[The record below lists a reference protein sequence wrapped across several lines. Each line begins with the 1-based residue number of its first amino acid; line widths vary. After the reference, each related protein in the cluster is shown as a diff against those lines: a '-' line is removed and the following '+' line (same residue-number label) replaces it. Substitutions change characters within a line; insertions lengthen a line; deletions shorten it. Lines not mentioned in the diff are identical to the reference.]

1 MNFQVRK
8 ISASFLVYV
17 LMVMPL
23 QAQELEKVLPPLP
36 KGPLLLT
43 SATPEMQKA
52 DFWISRLPEPDK
64 LLKTDAQ
71 VEAFNKEIETFS
83 NDRKDVFKIKS
94 TASGKEIKS
103 LIKNEYEAIAGRKLF
118 DKNDKYIPKTFFTET
133 VKPNIRME
141 DIPTK
146 IKVRWGA
153 AVKHASVRVIPTDKG
168 MLEEKGDVEFDMVQN
183 TKFKIWTPLAVYHT
197 TKDGAWSYVQGTYAR
212 GWVKSR
218 DIAIFETQ
226 DRLKSFVAR
235 KRDFLIVTG
244 LDIPVFSNP
253 GLTDVRA
260 VVQMGSKLPLQGET
274 GNYFESVIPVRGQ
287 GGSAVLEKIYVSKA
301 SDISKGRLPYTQR
314 NMIRQAFKLL
324 ASRYGWGS
332 FYDGR
337 DCSGFTFD
345 AFMSM
350 GIEIP
355 RNSKEQGV
363 IGTFLNGFEP
373 FTSEQQKI
381 ATLAVAKEGITLI
394 RMPSHIM
401 LYLGQ
406 INGMHYV
413 IHSTWAER
421 YSMTDDSKN
430 RINQTVVS
438 DLTLNG
444 KSRVGSL
451 FHRIVS
457 INEVN

>member
-8 ISASFLVYV
+8 ISSSFLVYI

-141 DIPTK
+141 DIPSK

-253 GLTDVRA
+253 GLSDVRA

>member
-1 MNFQVRK
+1 MFFSYRRFLALVTALL
-8 ISASFLVYV
+8 IASS
-17 LMVMPL
+17 PL
-23 QAQELEKVLPPLP
+23 RAQELEKILPPLP

-43 SATPEMQKA
+43 SATPEMQKP
-52 DFWISRLPEPDK
+52 DFWINRLQDPDK
-64 LLKTDAQ
+64 LLKTDEQ
-71 VEAFNKEIETFS
+71 VEVFNREIETFS
-83 NDRKDVFKIKS
+83 NDRKDVFKIGNTIS
-94 TASGKEIKS
+94 SKETKA

-133 VKPNIRME
+133 IKPNLRL
-141 DIPTK
+141 DAIPDK
-146 IKVRWGA
+146 IKVRWAA

-183 TKFKIWTPLAVYHT
+183 TKFKTWTPMAVYHT
-197 TKDGAWSYVQGTYAR
+197 TKDGEWAYVQGTYAR
-212 GWVKSR
+212 GWIKSR
-218 DIAIFETQ
+218 DIAIFETKEK
-226 DRLKSFVAR
+226 LKSYVER
-235 KRDFLIVTG
+235 KRDFLVVTG

-253 GLTDVRA
+253 GLTEVRA
-260 VVQMGSKLPLQGET
+260 VAQMGTRLPLQGET
-274 GNYFESVIPVRGQ
+274 GNYFESLLPVRGQ
-287 GGSAVLEKIYVSKA
+287 GGAVVLEKILVSKA
-301 SDISKGRLPYTQR
+301 SDVSKGRLPYTQR
-314 NMIRQAFKLL
+314 NIIRQAFKLL
-324 ASRYGWGS
+324 GARYGWGG

-345 AFMSM
+345 VFMSM
-350 GIEIP
+350 GLDMP

-373 FTSEQQKI
+373 FKSEQQKI
-381 ATLAVAKEGITLI
+381 ATLAIAKEGITLI

-406 INGMHYV
+406 INGLHYV